1 MSKFVIL
8 MQSDDNYAPFMGVAL
23 TSLFENNK
31 TFDAI
36 DTAIIDNGLNEDN
49 KARLRLLCDKYN
61 RKLIFIPV
69 RDIITYLEDNN
80 LPKLRGSYSTYLK
93 LFVLDK
99 LSDYEKVI
107 YLDADVI
114 VAGNISDMVDLEL
127 GNNVVAMALDVEPVI
142 RKLQGI
148 SEPEKWY
155 NAGVMI
161 FNVPVFLKKKCQDL
175 VMDFI
180 KNNKLTLYFHEQD
193 IINTLFRNEIL
204 EISNSFNMQTI
215 YLHIGLK
222 NAAFVYDWSGQML
235 SKMQRAA
242 NNPVIYHCFT
252 IMGRR
257 PWHSNY
263 AMESTVK
270 FDYYMGLST
279 YSDYVKSE
287 PNIDIVNK
295 IQRLCFRFLPRAVY
309 ARFYKILY
317 MKKMRGTFTNNPL
330 C

>member
-31 TFDAI
+31 ALNAI
-36 DTAIIDNGLNEDN
+36 DIAIIDNGLNEDN
-49 KARLRLLCDKYN
+49 KSRLQGLCDKYN
-61 RKLIFIPV
+61 RKLIFIPAQGV
-69 RDIITYLEDNN
+69 ITYLEENN

-99 LSDYEKVI
+99 LSEYDKAI

-114 VAGNISDMVDLEL
+114 VAGNISGMVDMDL
-127 GNNVVAMALDVEPVI
+127 GDNVVAMALDVEPVI

-155 NAGVMI
+155 NAGVMV
-161 FNVPVFLKKKCQDL
+161 FNVPVYLNKNGQKL

-204 EISNSFNMQTI
+204 EMSNRFNMQTI

-222 NAAFVYDWSGQML
+222 NAAYVYDWSEQML
-235 SKMQRAA
+235 GKMQGAA

-257 PWHSNY
+257 PWHKKY

-270 FDYYMGLST
+270 FDYYLALST
-279 YSDYVKSE
+279 YSDYVKEE
-287 PNIDIVNK
+287 PSIDIVNK
-295 IQRLCFRFLPRAVY
+295 VQRVCFILLPRALY
-309 ARFYKILY
+309 ARIYKVLY
-317 MKKMRGTFTNNPL
+317 MKKMRGTFSNNPL